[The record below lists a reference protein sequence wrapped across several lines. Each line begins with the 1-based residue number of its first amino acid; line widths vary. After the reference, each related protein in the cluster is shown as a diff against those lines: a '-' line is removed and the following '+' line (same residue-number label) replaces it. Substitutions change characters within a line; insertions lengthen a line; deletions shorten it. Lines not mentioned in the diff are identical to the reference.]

1 MAERTTRGSVWS
13 ATVVLVCLTV
23 AASIRAQ
30 ESGATVGAPTDVHL
44 ASVTVQDT
52 AGGVSVTLRATG
64 RLKLQNLSETAD
76 PPPRVFI
83 DLAEVRPGAG
93 TTTIVGRGPLRRVRM
108 AVNSTKPLVTRVVLD
123 LTTPV
128 SYEVNPP
135 VGDGTELTI
144 VLRPTGAKLTRSEP
158 PAVAPPRTRQTLVAR
173 SAGTASLDSG
183 VSPASTAGSAPVSVV
198 PPPRTQVMV
207 VPMPAGVATSVAGS
221 GLASATIPASGS
233 SGTTTLIVPS
243 STPTLADAA
252 RNAQAAAAER
262 ATASTPAAPPTDAQQ
277 APAPVLPRASMGL
290 PRPGDPRPWGRA
302 SFYSNLSSVSVPAR
316 PTFGSAELLSTFTY
330 HFTDRVTDG
339 LEYGIDLRHSR
350 FMTSGREP
358 RLSLYDG
365 YVGARLMDGQLR
377 VRAGHMWL
385 NDLGGLGSLAGGL
398 VEARQS
404 NTSTTVAGKWR
415 AGFFGGLEP
424 QLYEV
429 GYEGGVR
436 KLGGYVAI
444 DGTGARRHVMGF
456 VRVRNQSLTERNA
469 LIFTNFL
476 PLGKKVFV
484 YQAAE
489 YDVSKPAGQA
499 EGGWSYFFTNARMN
513 PASRLEVQLTASR
526 GRSLDVRGLSEDVLA
541 GRPVAQRSIDGLLY
555 QSLGARVTVEV
566 ARGAR
571 VYAGYSRDRNNRD
584 DEASGRW
591 LIGGFLSNVA
601 NTGLDVAMSDSL
613 FQRPLGSS
621 YHSRYLSVGR
631 MIGRAL
637 YLSGDFTTSLSV
649 VRFVRSDGLVVEM
662 RPATSRF
669 GSSAVITL
677 NRAISIL
684 TSGEYTLDGDV
695 RDLRLVTGLNYRFQE

>member
-1 MAERTTRGSVWS
+1 MSTEGRSRALIV
-13 ATVVLVCLTV
+13 AV
-23 AASIRAQ
+23 AALGCVSWAVVARAQ
-30 ESGATVGAPTDVHL
+30 SASESAPNAGAAVAQL
-44 ASVTVQDT
+44 SSVTVDDT
-52 AGGVSVTLRATG
+52 PDGVAVTIRATG
-64 RLKLQNLSETAD
+64 RLRLQGLDATTER
-76 PPPRVFI
+76 PPRVFL
-83 DLAEVRPGAG
+83 DFPDVQPGSMTLTA
-93 TTTIVGRGPLRRVRM
+93 VGRGPLRRVRA
-108 AVNSTKPLVTRVVLD
+108 AVNSARPLVTRVVLD

-128 SYEVNPP
+128 NYRVRTLD
-135 VGDGTELTI
+135 GDGSELTI
-144 VLRPTGAKLTRSEP
+144 ILEPVAQSRTTSAPDSRAPSVADRANVTRLPKDSPTS
-158 PAVAPPRTRQTLVAR
+158 PATSSDSAGGQPVRADIVVSRADASARESSADR
-173 SAGTASLDSG
+173 SAE
-183 VSPASTAGSAPVSVV
+183 SAKELATVGGGAVIV
-198 PPPRTQVMV
+198 PP
-207 VPMPAGVATSVAGS
+207 S
-221 GLASATIPASGS
+221 G
-233 SGTTTLIVPS
+233 PS
-243 STPTLADAA
+243 LADAA
-252 RNAQAAAAER
+252 RSAQAAAAQR
-262 ATASTPAAPPTDAQQ
+262 AAANTPVETTPTETQQ
-277 APAPVLPRASMGL
+277 APTPVLPRASMGL
-290 PRPGDPRPWGRA
+290 PKPGDPRPWGRA
-302 SFYSNLSSVSVPAR
+302 SFYSNLSSVSVADR

-350 FMTSGREP
+350 FTTAGREP

-398 VEARQS
+398 VEARQA

-436 KLGGYVAI
+436 KMGGYLAL
-444 DGTGARRHVMGF
+444 DGTGARRHVVGF

-489 YDVSKPAGQA
+489 YDASKPAGQA
-499 EGGWSYFFTNARMN
+499 EGGWTYFFTNARVN
-513 PASRLEVQLTASR
+513 PVARLEVQLTASR
-526 GRSLDVRGLSEDVLA
+526 GRSLDVRGLSEDLLA

-555 QSLGARVTVEV
+555 QSLGGRATVEV

-584 DEASGRW
+584 DEATGRW

-613 FQRPLGSS
+613 FQRPMGRS
-621 YHSRYLSVGR
+621 YHSRYFSVGR
-631 MIGRAL
+631 TIGRAV

-695 RDLRLVTGLNYRFQE
+695 HDLRVVTGLNYRFQE